1 MYLTKV
7 KIFDSTTESEVNK
20 WLESH
25 LDISILSI
33 RYAVG
38 PYGGN
43 NVCILYTEPHKEQ
56 EEPDIYPKFYRE
68 D

>member
-1 MYLTKV
+1 MYSTKV
-7 KIFDSTTESEVNK
+7 KIFDSTTETEVNK

-38 PYGGN
+38 P
-43 NVCILYTEPHKEQ
+43 PW
-56 EEPDIYPKFYRE
+56 R
-68 D
+68 

>member
-1 MYLTKV
+1 MYSTKV
-7 KIFDSTTESEVNK
+7 KIFDSTTETEVNK

-38 PYGGN
+38 PCKGN
-43 NVCILYTEPHKEQ
+43 NVCILYTAPWTPYKE
-56 EEPDIYPKFYRE
+56 E

>member
-20 WLESH
+20 WLESR

-43 NVCILYTEPHKEQ
+43 NVCILY
-56 EEPDIYPKFYRE
+56 EEE
-68 D
+68 V